1 MNNNGI
7 TILNENSN
15 NTDFAVLE
23 LSTKAVKLLIGPQK
37 KLVNQSSFTFRN
49 NHDDFNFRHFYRTA
63 EKPETGK
70 GLNSNLVMD
79 MNYFNRRVIRSI
91 KKMMI
96 EINRRDISKV
106 VCVATAAYRKAKNQ
120 NEILDAIQ
128 TNCGISV
135 KVLSKKEEAVATYF
149 AFMNSKPDWMDKDE
163 SLILIDQGGGS
174 IEISFFNEGDM
185 QQTHSLGIGT
195 TDIQQELLKN
205 IPSDSESLEEGFL
218 RCLSFS
224 HSYLRD
230 MYLKANTKG
239 LFDVEF
245 MDCVAVGTA
254 ITKSSGKKGNAKQHC
269 FEMSKDFMKDK
280 INKAD
285 ILFKELNITTTSDL
299 KEFLDSQSDFHG
311 KGVKIHEYLTIR
323 LGLPMIIEILERFDL
338 DSLMISGTGL
348 WYGVYFQEIY
358 KS

>member
-91 KKMMI
+91 KKMMT
-96 EINRRDISKV
+96 EINRRAINKV

-135 KVLSKKEEAVATYF
+135 KVLSKKEEAEATYF
-149 AFMNSKPDWMDKDE
+149 AFMNSKPDWMD
-163 SLILIDQGGGS
+163 
-174 IEISFFNEGDM
+174 
-185 QQTHSLGIGT
+185 
-195 TDIQQELLKN
+195 
-205 IPSDSESLEEGFL
+205 
-218 RCLSFS
+218 
-224 HSYLRD
+224 
-230 MYLKANTKG
+230 
-239 LFDVEF
+239 
-245 MDCVAVGTA
+245 
-254 ITKSSGKKGNAKQHC
+254 
-269 FEMSKDFMKDK
+269 
-280 INKAD
+280 
-285 ILFKELNITTTSDL
+285 
-299 KEFLDSQSDFHG
+299 
-311 KGVKIHEYLTIR
+311 
-323 LGLPMIIEILERFDL
+323 
-338 DSLMISGTGL
+338 
-348 WYGVYFQEIY
+348 
-358 KS
+358 